1 MQKDAGK
8 CRKMQMAA
16 TKKAMISKHPASW
29 PGPAA
34 WPSSPSRPV
43 RLTMGYENT
52 VRWHQMSNDFDI
64 MPILANTG
72 GWNRANQT
80 FVSRLQDIIRAPNSA
95 VAA

>member
-1 MQKDAGK
+1 
-8 CRKMQMAA
+8 
-16 TKKAMISKHPASW
+16 
-29 PGPAA
+29 
-34 WPSSPSRPV
+34 
-43 RLTMGYENT
+43 MGYENT
-52 VRWHQMSNDFDI
+52 IRWHQMSNDFDI